1 MLTLTTDF
9 GLQDVY
15 VGVMK
20 GVIANIN
27 PHLNVVDLTHDISPQ
42 NIAAGRFALMNAVPY
57 FPRDTVHIGVIDPGV
72 GSDREGCAIAFSNGF
87 LVGPDNGLFSGVL
100 HQFPAQK
107 AVSLTNPKYW
117 RSETVSSTFHGRDI
131 FAPVAAYLA
140 SGVPIQELGEDIP
153 IDHLQEFSFP
163 SPQFSDNQMIG
174 YVQYIDY
181 FGNLIT
187 NIPAIEVRGN
197 EWNITVNNQT
207 IPRGRTYSDVAPHEL
222 IALIG
227 SHGWV
232 EIAVN
237 QGSAVKALSLTY
249 GDRVDI
255 NFD

>member
-20 GVIANIN
+20 GVIAKIN
-27 PHLNVVDLTHDISPQ
+27 PNVNVIDLTHEIAPQ

-72 GSDREGCAIAFSNGF
+72 GSDRESCAIAFSHGF
-87 LVGPDNGLFSGVL
+87 LVGPNNGLFSGVL

-140 SGVPIQELGEDIP
+140 SGVPIEELGEP
-153 IDHLQEFSFP
+153 ISTHDLKEFSFP
-163 SPQFSDNQMIG
+163 SPKFSENQIIG

-187 NIPAIEVRGN
+187 NIPATEVRGKQ
-197 EWNITVNNQT
+197 WTVTVNHQT
-207 IPRGRTYSDVAPHEL
+207 ISRGRTYSDVSPHQL

-249 GDRVDI
+249 GDQI
-255 NFD
+255 EIQF